1 MIYLNQ
7 IRSNLIVNNL
17 KVQLFIKMYSKITK
31 PLEGKVAIITASTD
45 G

>member
-1 MIYLNQ
+1 MHCIHKFRIPIVTSFGIQLKKMF
-7 IRSNLIVNNL
+7 SNIA
-17 KVQLFIKMYSKITK
+17 K

>member
-1 MIYLNQ
+1 MNCVHKLNGSIFTTFGIQ
-7 IRSNLIVNNL
+7 LKKMFSN
-17 KVQLFIKMYSKITK
+17 ITK